1 MQKNASIKIKYLKKL
16 AYYAFIMYNYENR
29 GAGKEIRR
37 IKTVKQA
44 FLLKTTKIV
53 SELFFINAIALL
65 VENK

>member
-29 GAGKEIRR
+29 GAGKVIRR

-44 FLLKTTKIV
+44 FLLKEK
-53 SELFFINAIALL
+53 
-65 VENK
+65 